1 MIRGARLASIAV
13 FMGDVFIV
21 SFYLPSAFNTIRE
34 NISDRT
40 INYSESDFF
49 DYWFDWF
56 DRHDRWID
64 HSKYQ
69 SFHDW
74 FD

>member
-1 MIRGARLASIAV
+1 MIRGARVASIAV

-21 SFYLPSAFNTIRE
+21 SFHLLSAFNTIE
-34 NISDRT
+34 KFISDRT

-64 HSKYQ
+64 YSKYQ